1 MQLPAPVGHLDAVG
15 GQPMLPASRSA
26 WQQAGERGWSDPA
39 AIHHAGRQARM
50 LLDAARA
57 SMAASLS
64 ALGAA
69 SVRPEEV
76 WFTHSVEAAR
86 AFVVSAAEGPVVHG
100 AVEAL
105 ALIESLGGRGRPV
118 PVDAL
123 GRVDTAA
130 WTSAAAGCALGVL
143 QVANPEVGTTQ
154 PVTEAAG
161 SVPLLADAVQ
171 AVARIGLPDSWTALV
186 AQASDWGGP
195 AGVGVLV
202 TRPGQRWA
210 RPTSSS
216 PWIDGTADVPGAV
229 AAAMGLESLVAD
241 DLWRREAAR
250 ARNAVDAIRSAAIV
264 VDDVEVL
271 GDAVDRLPHVVTF
284 SALYVAGEALV
295 SAFDRLG
302 LAVASGSA
310 CLQFDRPSH
319 VLAAMGAFTGG
330 NVRVSLPFGFDE
342 ATVDRF
348 VTELPRVIASVR
360 AEALR

>member
-1 MQLPAPVGHLDAVG
+1 MQIPAPVGHLDAVG
-15 GQPMLPASRSA
+15 GQPWLPAARSA
-26 WQQAGERGWSDPA
+26 WEQALARGWSDPSA
-39 AIHHAGRQARM
+39 VHHAGRQTRM

-57 SMAASLS
+57 SIAASLTT
-64 ALGAA
+64 LGEEP
-69 SVRPEEV
+69 VRPEEV
-76 WFTHSVEAAR
+76 WLTHSVEAAR
-86 AFVVSAAEGPVVHG
+86 ALVVSGTTGPVVHG

-105 ALIESLGGRGRPV
+105 AVIETLGTRGRSV

-123 GRVDTAA
+123 GRVDAAA
-130 WTSAAAGCALGVL
+130 WSTAAAGCDLGVL

-154 PVTEAAG
+154 PVSDATR
-161 SVPLLADAVQ
+161 SVPVLADAVQ
-171 AVARIGLPDSWTALV
+171 SVARLPLPGGWTALV

-202 TRPGQRWA
+202 ARPRLRWTRPA
-210 RPTSSS
+210 SSTA
-216 PWIDGTADVPGAV
+216 WIDGTADVPSAV

-241 DLWRREAAR
+241 GAWRAEAER
-250 ARNAVDAIRSAAIV
+250 ASAAVDAIRAAAAAV
-264 VDDVEVL
+264 VDVEVL
-271 GDAVDRLPHVVTF
+271 GDPVDRLPHVVTF
-284 SALYVAGEALV
+284 SALYVSGEALV

-342 ATVDRF
+342 ASVDRF
-348 VTELPRVIASVR
+348 VTELPRVIGAVR
-360 AEALR
+360 DEALR